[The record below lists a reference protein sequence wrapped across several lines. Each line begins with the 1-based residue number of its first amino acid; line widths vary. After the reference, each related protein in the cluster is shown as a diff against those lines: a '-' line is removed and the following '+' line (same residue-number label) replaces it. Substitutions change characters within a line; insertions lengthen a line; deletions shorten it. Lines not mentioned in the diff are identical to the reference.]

1 MQVSFRSINASG
13 VIVTTTQ
20 TDVNGNYLLSNL
32 AAGTY
37 QIVTSN
43 VDYQAAAQTVTL
55 TTNEVKEVNFTLNGN
70 PATLIGRFV
79 DKETKLPIIGALIE
93 VFDAVDV
100 SVGFGLTDENGQ
112 YVIEGL
118 PQGIL
123 CAGVRFW
130 LYV

>member
-1 MQVSFRSINASG
+1 MGRRSHLISCFCHKWGTIRGKVTDSSSGAPANTRIRVINASG

-37 QIVTSN
+37 QIVSN

-70 PATLIGRFV
+70 PATLIA
-79 DKETKLPIIGALIE
+79 DLLTKKLNCL
-93 VFDAVDV
+93 
-100 SVGFGLTDENGQ
+100 L
-112 YVIEGL
+112 L
-118 PQGIL
+118 
-123 CAGVRFW
+123 VR
-130 LYV
+130 